1 MSATEA
7 KGKYAG
13 VTVTHAVL
21 DTVIEQIYTDMP
33 SADPLNDVSTR
44 VVGALLNNFRDVSE
58 WNLNGHYGAAAIVT
72 HNGALWY
79 STMNLPAGT
88 QPGVDPGW
96 RQMSIKHLVAMFD
109 LLTNQAPA
117 GFRTVLMNDGSGNVS
132 WVSVTSLFTG
142 AVVAPE
148 LLAAVQAIINPVPG
162 QPVPAVGVAF
172 TG

>member
-13 VTVTHAVL
+13 ATVTHSVL
-21 DTVIEQIYTDMP
+21 DTVIDQIYADMP
-33 SADPLNDVSTR
+33 ADDPLQGVTAK
-44 VVGALLNNFRDVSE
+44 VVGALLNNFRDVTE
-58 WNLNGHYGAAAIVT
+58 WNLAGHYGKDMVVH

-79 STMNLPAGT
+79 AMMNLPQGT

-96 RQMSIKHLVAMFD
+96 RQMSIKHLVAIFD

-117 GFRTVLMNDGSGNVS
+117 GFKTVLMNDGFGNVS

-148 LLAAVQAIINPVPG
+148 LAAAVNAIVAAVPG
-162 QPVPAVGVAF
+162 QPVPPVGVAF